1 MTRSST
7 VSQEHFVNVCCT
19 QTSLHFLRRRTR
31 ARAAK
36 GVWRV
41 KLERF
46 AQGYHAF
53 ASHLAKP
60 GDFETKKTHC
70 FAVYFV
76 YETSLQT
83 AHQLHYEERKTG
95 NQMNLSNGTL
105 DPAIEAKN
113 THTYLIYIRGGYEQF
128 FSTGYFCRINFHR
141 DFTIHTFFPFK
152 KHLKITSL
160 K

>member
-1 MTRSST
+1 MREPSK
-7 VSQEHFVNVCCT
+7 E
-19 QTSLHFLRRRTR
+19 L
-31 ARAAK
+31 A
-36 GVWRV
+36 
-41 KLERF
+41 RF

-60 GDFETKKTHC
+60 ILRQKKTDC
-70 FAVYFV
+70 FAVYCV

-105 DPAIEAKN
+105 NPAIEAKN

-128 FSTGYFCRINFHR
+128 FSTG
-141 DFTIHTFFPFK
+141 FFFVVVSTSIGISQYIPFSP
-152 KHLKITSL
+152 LRNT
-160 K
+160 